1 MSKLNR
7 RQMLSTTAAVGSALA
22 ASQVQAEKEI
32 KVSKRIRRVAKNGKI
47 NHSIVAWCFQDYWS
61 PDELM
66 PIAKEMGCDSVE
78 LMDSKY
84 YPDLKKNGMECAI
97 AGIDIGGPPFMQGF
111 NNPKRHKNHKTK
123 NKNKLKNQ
131 ELK

>member
-22 ASQVQAEKEI
+22 ASQAQAEKEI

-84 YPDLKKNGMECAI
+84 YPDLKRMAWSVRL
-97 AGIDIGGPPFMQGF
+97 QGSILAALRLCRALITP
-111 NNPKRHKNHKTK
+111 NTMTW
-123 NKNKLKNQ
+123 
-131 ELK
+131 